1 MLYEKE
7 RSQEGKDGMSI
18 EIDKL
23 SEEELVDL
31 NHRIVE
37 RRRFLNQI
45 RAHSQML
52 DFKIG
57 DRVTF
62 QAEGRRPLVGILTRY
77 NKKPVAVI
85 TENGQHWNVSL
96 GLLRKV
102 LSSDRTDT
110 GKPKVVRLRRDEFVR
125 KN

>member
-1 MLYEKE
+1 VLYENE

-18 EIDKL
+18 DIDKL

-37 RRRFLNQI
+37 RLRFLKQM

-77 NKKPVAVI
+77 NKKTVAVI
-85 TENGQHWNVSL
+85 TENGQHWNVSP

-102 LSSDRTDT
+102 QSSDRTDT
-110 GKPKVVRLRRDEFVR
+110 GKPKVVRLRRE
-125 KN
+125 

>member
-1 MLYEKE
+1 L
-7 RSQEGKDGMSI
+7 SI
-18 EIDKL
+18 DIDKL

-37 RRRFLNQI
+37 RLRFLNQM

-52 DFKIG
+52 DFKVG

-62 QAEGRRPLVGILTRY
+62 QAEGRRPLVGILT
-77 NKKPVAVI
+77 AI
-85 TENGQHWNVSL
+85 TRKRLPSSPKMASIGTFRP

-102 LSSDRTDT
+102 QSSDRTDT
-110 GKPKVVRLRRDEFVR
+110 GKPKVVRLRRVR
-125 KN
+125 P